1 MFSNK
6 NDNNDTE
13 CKDDDSILYELLEYF
28 VKKQDREL
36 VVSLLF
42 LVLIK
47 IIRSAVG
54 WQHDVNANNHWQFWK
69 KFQTDT
75 LLCINYSTQ

>member
-54 WQHDVNANNHWQFWK
+54 
-69 KFQTDT
+69 
-75 LLCINYSTQ
+75 